1 MREGKGIKIIEWDDL
16 NKKKFYMNSL
26 ALATSIRT
34 CIYPLNLVKTRL
46 QVFDLAA
53 VILNLLLLK
62 PIGLI

>member
-46 QVFDLAA
+46 QVYKFCYCNFELT
-53 VILNLLLLK
+53 VNKIL
-62 PIGLI
+62 